1 MIRAKIRRIL
11 AWKPWQKAVAG
22 AGIIFLS
29 GLGFGAFRLVSS
41 TATIPTASV
50 QRKDFVDTLEIKG
63 EIKALRSRMITA
75 PYSAGDLQIV
85 SIVGNSAKVKKGD
98 LLVQFDL
105 TTMKQKLAQD
115 KSTVKSAEA
124 EIQQSQAAARLK
136 EEQDVTDVMNAK
148 YDAEKA
154 RMDASKQE
162 ILSAI
167 DGEQA
172 KLKVV
177 DAEETLKAAEAKLK
191 ADRLSAAADLASKK
205 EKLKQTEFQVQ
216 QDETSL
222 QSLTLRA
229 PLDGVVAIQNHW
241 QPQGGPTPFKAGDR
255 AWPGMALAEL
265 PDPSSLK
272 ISARVEEAE
281 RGQLKVDQTTE
292 IHVDAVPDRSLAGRV
307 EAISPTASLD
317 FQGGWPIPRNFSV
330 DVALSENDPRLT
342 PGMGATVRVA
352 VAKIPDGIVIPAGA
366 VFRKGGRAVTYVLRG
381 SKFEETPVEVSRR
394 NTEQVLLARGLQ
406 PGERVALKDPTL
418 PR

>member
-1 MIRAKIRRIL
+1 
-11 AWKPWQKAVAG
+11 
-22 AGIIFLS
+22 
-29 GLGFGAFRLVSS
+29 
-41 TATIPTASV
+41 V

-63 EIKALRSRMITA
+63 EIKALRTRVITA

-85 SIVGNSAKVKKGD
+85 SVVANSAKVKKGD
-98 LLVQFDL
+98 VLVQFDA

-115 KSTVKSAEA
+115 KSAVKSAEA

-148 YDAEKA
+148 YDAQKA

-191 ADRLSAAADLASKK
+191 ADRSSAAADLASKK
-205 EKLKQTEFQVQ
+205 EKLKQSEFQVQ

-222 QSLTLRA
+222 ESLTLRA
-229 PLDGVVAIQNHW
+229 PLDGVVSLQNHW

-255 AWPGMALAEL
+255 AWPGMAIAEL

-281 RGQLKVDQTTE
+281 RGQLKVGQVTE
-292 IHVDAVPDRSLAGRV
+292 IHVDAVPDRNLAGRV
-307 EAISPTASLD
+307 ETISPTASLD

-330 DVALSENDPRLT
+330 DVALSESDPRLL

-366 VFRKGGRAVTYVLRG
+366 VFRKAGRAVTYVLRG

-406 PGERVALKDPTL
+406 PGERVALKDPTV

>member
-1 MIRAKIRRIL
+1 MIRAKIRGIL
-11 AWKPWQKAVAG
+11 AWKPWQKAAAG
-22 AGIIFLS
+22 AGVMLLG
-29 GLGFGAFRLVSS
+29 GLGFGAFRLASS
-41 TATIPTASV
+41 TATIPTAEV

-63 EIKALRSRMITA
+63 EIKALRTKIITG

-85 SIVGNSAKVKKGD
+85 SLVANSAKVKKGD
-98 LLVQFDL
+98 VLVQFDA
-105 TTMKQKLAQD
+105 TTMHQKLAQD

-148 YDAEKA
+148 FDTEKA

-177 DAEETLKAAEAKLK
+177 DSEETLKAAEAKLK
-191 ADRLSAAADLASKK
+191 ADRSSAAADLESKK

-222 QSLTLRA
+222 ESLTLRA
-229 PLDGVVAIQNHW
+229 PLDGVVALQNHW
-241 QPQGGPTPFKAGDR
+241 QPQGGPTPFKPGDR
-255 AWPGMALAEL
+255 AWPGMAIAEL

-281 RGQLKVDQTTE
+281 RGQLKVGQTTE
-292 IHVDAVPDRSLAGRV
+292 IHVDAVPDRTLAGRV

-317 FQGGWPIPRNFSV
+317 FNGGWPIPRNFSV
-330 DVALSENDPRLT
+330 DVAFSETDTRLT

-352 VAKIPDGIVIPAGA
+352 VDKIREGIVIPAGA

-381 SKFEETPVEVSRR
+381 SQFEETPVEVSRR